1 MSTPSILKDAVYA
14 SGRMRSTTSESMPVG
29 NIRVRASSRSL
40 RLTWLRAT
48 AECLNRGTMRPILRP
63 FHDLSERARGEAAA
77 RTSMNMVRMR
87 FPSRAMRCSSTPRVI
102 RASRGKPS
110 GAVGVLRSRVLVR
123 DADCQLLAP
132 LLATTSKR
140 STSPLRFHTST
151 KTVRFEPPCVTRT
164 VGWLSHLATPGSV

>member
-1 MSTPSILKDAVYA
+1 MSAHNISNDAVYA
-14 SGRMRSTTSESMPVG
+14 SGRMRSTTSDSMPVG
-29 NIRVRASSRSL
+29 SIRVRASSRSL

-48 AECLNRGTMRPILRP
+48 AECLYRGTMSPILRP
-63 FHDLSERARGEAAA
+63 LHELSERARGEAAA

-110 GAVGVLRSRVLVR
+110 DAVGVLRSRVLVW
-123 DADCQLLAP
+123 DTDCQLLAS

-140 STSPLRFHTST
+140 RTSPLRFHTST
-151 KTVRFEPPCVTRT
+151 KTVRFEPPCITRT
-164 VGWLSHLATPGSV
+164 VGWLPHFATPGSV